1 MDKKSTDTE
10 DFLVRLEKDE
20 IEALLSDS
28 DAMLEEHTTA
38 WDLRQRAESKLR
50 EAISPS
56 LRDS

>member
-1 MDKKSTDTE
+1 MDKKSTNTE
-10 DFLVRLEKDE
+10 DFLVRFKKDE

-28 DAMLEEHTTA
+28 DAVLEEHTTA

-56 LRDS
+56 LHGS